1 MVFVLFL
8 AFKVQVLFAEMQFK
22 VGEGDLEEEAGV
34 VEVLE
39 SISMAVVIMAVN
51 LVLRFIIQ
59 MFVNFKK
66 HYSHSRYQSSFC
78 LYYSLMYIFNTC
90 FMIYIIHI
98 NNRTPNPPP
107 KVSPSSKSNRI
118 LLYDIHF
125 LLLINS
131 LSDPLYKL
139 LNPYMWSR
147 FLRRKYISSLP
158 PEQNPYTQA
167 YIN

>member
-1 MVFVLFL
+1 MDGGTSGGN
-8 AFKVQVLFAEMQFK
+8 AGSED
-22 VGEGDLEEEAGV
+22 GDGV
-34 VEVLE
+34 VEAVEAGL
-39 SISMAVVIMAVN
+39 MAVVIMSVN
-51 LVLRFIIQ
+51 LGLRFVIKI
-59 MFVNFKK
+59 FVNFKK

-98 NNRTPNPPP
+98 NNNQTSP
-107 KVSPSSKSNRI
+107 KISQKSKQNRI

-139 LNPYMWSR
+139 LNPFMWSR
-147 FLRRKYISSLP
+147 YARRRYISSLP
-158 PEQNPYTQA
+158 
-167 YIN
+167 

>member
-1 MVFVLFL
+1 MDGGTSGRN
-8 AFKVQVLFAEMQFK
+8 AGSE
-22 VGEGDLEEEAGV
+22 DDDDGV
-34 VEVLE
+34 VEAVEAGL
-39 SISMAVVIMAVN
+39 MAIVIMSVN
-51 LVLRFIIQ
+51 LGLRFVIKI
-59 MFVNFKK
+59 FVNFKK

-98 NNRTPNPPP
+98 NNNQTSP
-107 KVSPSSKSNRI
+107 KISQKSKQSRI

-139 LNPYMWSR
+139 LNPFMWSR
-147 FLRRKYISSLP
+147 YARRRYISSLP
-158 PEQNPYTQA
+158 
-167 YIN
+167 